1 MYNSDFVVSPRP
13 HGPWLIS
20 SDDLS
25 FSTRLTILRCIS
37 QVWWKWGVSWV
48 VLVSTMVSQNYQ
60 NQTIIGWPN
69 VHLSLLCVCLF
80 LFVLCL
86 CLPLWLTR
94 EEKVE
99 SEEARQAGG
108 AGRWGRERKRLHW
121 FYLLLLLRWA
131 HNGAQTLNLYYAKCN
146 AKYALQD
153 YSIAILNEDSIFS
166 STSTAHK
173 STARKYSTG
182 REHWRC
188 HCVISHRYI
197 TLYCTA

>member
-1 MYNSDFVVSPRP
+1 MHIILYVLEDLLYNSDFVVSPRP

-48 VLVSTMVSQNYQ
+48 VLVSTMVSQYYQ
-60 NQTIIGWPN
+60 NQAIIGWLN
-69 VHLSLLCVCLF
+69 VHLLLLCVCLF

-99 SEEARQAGG
+99 SEEARQAG
-108 AGRWGRERKRLHW
+108 RRSREVGTREETTSLI
-121 FYLLLLLRWA
+121 LSSASPSLS
-131 HNGAQTLNLYYAKCN
+131 AQCRTNTSASHDSTLYCAKCN
-146 AKYALQD
+146 AKCALQ
-153 YSIAILNEDSIFS
+153 A
-166 STSTAHK
+166 
-173 STARKYSTG
+173 
-182 REHWRC
+182 
-188 HCVISHRYI
+188 
-197 TLYCTA
+197 